1 MTDDPARQE
10 RSSSETGESSAQEN
24 PDLTRREWLL
34 HLGGTAI
41 LMGFQGVPVAGQGGG
56 TAVPLL
62 GETVQLPPGLYEPS
76 KEHMIHAL
84 TSDDRFYPIP
94 AGSETDFARPL
105 SRPLQPQFFSPA
117 EFQVVKRLVASVLGE
132 SEGRREAEATISEV
146 AEWIDLEVFNSAAVR
161 EAALNLSPPHRAIAV
176 AYHGEKTV
184 KVLETHE
191 PQKIWREGL
200 EWISKESNHRWG
212 NAFLDAPE
220 TSQAEMVKSLND
232 PQEGEN
238 AGTRLFVLL
247 KNQVVHGFYTSQR
260 GLKELDYKGNAFY
273 PECPG
278 CDLSKQAPK

>member
-1 MTDDPARQE
+1 MTDGPTRQE
-10 RSSSETGESSAQEN
+10 RSSSETGESSAQES

-41 LMGFQGVPVAGQGGG
+41 LMGFQGGQAAGR

-62 GETVQLPPGLYEPS
+62 GETAAQLPPGLYEPS

-94 AGSETDFARPL
+94 AGSETDFARPP
-105 SRPLQPQFFSPA
+105 SGPFQPQFFSPA
-117 EFQVVKRLVASVLGE
+117 EFQVVKRLVASILGE
-132 SEGRREAEATISEV
+132 SERSSEAETTISEV

-161 EAALNLSPPHRAIAV
+161 EAALNLLPQHRAIAA
-176 AYHGEKTV
+176 AYRGEKAV
-184 KVLETHE
+184 KVLETYE

-200 EWISKESNHRWG
+200 EWISKESNQRWG
-212 NAFLDAPE
+212 KAFLDAPE
-220 TSQAEMVKSLND
+220 TSQAEMLKSLND

-238 AGTRLFVLL
+238 AGTRLLVLL

>member
-1 MTDDPARQE
+1 MTDDPTRQE
-10 RSSSETGESSAQEN
+10 RSTSETGESSAQES

-56 TAVPLL
+56 TAVSVL
-62 GETVQLPPGLYEPS
+62 GETAQLPPGLYEPS
-76 KEHMIHAL
+76 EDHMTHAL

-94 AGSETDFARPL
+94 AGSETDFVRPP
-105 SRPLQPQFFSPA
+105 SGPLQPQFFSPA

-132 SEGRREAEATISEV
+132 SEGSSEAGATISEV

-161 EAALNLSPPHRAIAV
+161 EAALNLSPQHCAIAV
-176 AYHGEKTV
+176 AYHGEKAV
-184 KVLETHE
+184 KVLETQE
-191 PQKIWREGL
+191 PQKVWREGL

-212 NAFLDAPE
+212 KAFLDAPE
-220 TSQAEMVKSLND
+220 ASQAEMLKSLNGR
-232 PQEGEN
+232 QEAEN

-273 PECPG
+273 AACPG
-278 CDLSKQAPK
+278 CNLSKQAPK